1 MHNPIDANSSRTLA
15 GPAQPRPQPVGLSR
29 LLAEMTGLTAV
40 IPGLAPVQLPD
51 EAEVEAAFDNM
62 PV

>member
-1 MHNPIDANSSRTLA
+1 MQRPIDTNPRNAPA
-15 GPAQPRPQPVGLSR
+15 GPVEPTPQPFALSR

-40 IPGLAPVQLPD
+40 IPGLAPVELPD